1 MIQWRLIFAI
11 VIRFSRLRF
20 WVGYFIYFKIK
31 HVFFQWMFF
40 NLIKEINRLRKE
52 INRLLSKG
60 MSNIYLKVT
69 IETFSKPRFYGFKE
83 CVIRSS
89 FGELQLTLIS
99 LNFKTSTCNQKSDVW
114 EQNCVWLFN
123 ILILKAVMTLKS
135 KSWCILLNKNIKFNT
150 NGKKSKMENPTHS
163 FRGTNLVLQLVKE
176 SQIKGICLR
185 FMFYLIV

>member
-1 MIQWRLIFAI
+1 MVRKEILWTRKLSRNTLLDKEKKTGKGFQMIQWRLIFAI

-83 CVIRSS
+83 CVIRSVLGS
-89 FGELQLTLIS
+89 S
-99 LNFKTSTCNQKSDVW
+99 NSCW
-114 EQNCVWLFN
+114 YHW
-123 ILILKAVMTLKS
+123 ILKLLLATKNLTSGS
-135 KSWCILLNKNIKFNT
+135 KTVCGFSIF
-150 NGKKSKMENPTHS
+150 
-163 FRGTNLVLQLVKE
+163 
-176 SQIKGICLR
+176 
-185 FMFYLIV
+185 